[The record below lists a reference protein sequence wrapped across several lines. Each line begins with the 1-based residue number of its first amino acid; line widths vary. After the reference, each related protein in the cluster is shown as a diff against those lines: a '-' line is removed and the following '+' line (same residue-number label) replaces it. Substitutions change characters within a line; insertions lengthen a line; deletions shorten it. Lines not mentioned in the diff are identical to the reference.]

1 MRELLMI
8 RLKRRAIAVAG
19 TLCISAAVSTF
30 MSACARAP
38 EPPKAEEPPPA
49 ASTALPAAERKTEE
63 AVSIPPPTA
72 DEVRAKVNFIFEGA
86 ATLDGSRT
94 PNYFVGDFN
103 GDGSPDLAV
112 IVKPVEAKLLDI
124 NSEVANW
131 ILGDP
136 TQVLLPDPSKT
147 VQEPPKLKPVHIER
161 SDSQLLAFIH
171 GHGQNGWRD
180 PLSRQTY
187 LLKNAVGSN
196 PSSQSVAELV
206 RAAEGKAK
214 RPAIY
219 ANMSKKGNVI
229 MQGLGRSPGFLYY
242 TGSKYA
248 WYAQK

>member
-1 MRELLMI
+1 MF

-19 TLCISAAVSTF
+19 PLLISTAVSTL

-49 ASTALPAAERKTEE
+49 AATAPPAAEPKTEV
-63 AVSIPPPTA
+63 AVAIPPPTA

-86 ATLDGSRT
+86 VTLDVSRT
-94 PNYFVGDFN
+94 PYYFVGDFN
-103 GDGSPDLAV
+103 GDGSQDLAV
-112 IVKPVEAKLLDI
+112 VVKPVEAKLPDI

-136 TQVLLPDPSKT
+136 TQVVLPDPSKT
-147 VQEPPKLKPVHIER
+147 VQEPPKPKPVHIER

-196 PSSQSVAELV
+196 PSAQSVTALV
-206 RAAEGKAK
+206 KAAQGKTK
-214 RPAIY
+214 KPAIY

-229 MQGLGRSPGFLYY
+229 MQGLGGSPGFLYY
-242 TGSKYA
+242 TGAKYA
-248 WYAQK
+248 WYGLR